1 MIRPVYTLT
10 LLFSLL
16 TTVCA
21 ENRIADASSMGNDS
35 IATKTSGTQLYIAE
49 EDKTDYSKFAIKPI
63 RVDTIWGD
71 WEIHAHQFYDGNK
84 FTYDKEGY
92 KVSSKSLMGPN

>member
-21 ENRIADASSMGNDS
+21 ENRIADANSMSNDS
-35 IATKTSGTQLYIAE
+35 IATKASGTQLYIAE
-49 EDKTDYSKFAIKPI
+49 EDKTDYSKFAIKPHT
-63 RVDTIWGD
+63 RGHHLGRLGDTRTPVLRR
-71 WEIHAHQFYDGNK
+71 Q
-84 FTYDKEGY
+84 
-92 KVSSKSLMGPN
+92 